1 MRKLKF
7 DCLVFLAPPECQG
20 QMIDVSYAGDANGN
34 VVKRVHDRSDR
45 TTEYFIA
52 ALDWE
57 RENQHEIPGLNR
69 VPFIEGEW
77 EQVIL
82 VQQQGA

>member
-1 MRKLKF
+1 MNIEDLT
-7 DCLVFLAPPECQG
+7 FLTPPRNQG
-20 QMIDVSYAGDANGN
+20 QMIEVAYAGDYQGN

>member
-1 MRKLKF
+1 MSSNNEHNDK
-7 DCLVFLAPPECQG
+7 VFWVDIPCEKTL
-20 QMIDVSYAGDANGN
+20 
-34 VVKRVHDRSDR
+34 
-45 TTEYFIA
+45 
-52 ALDWE
+52 